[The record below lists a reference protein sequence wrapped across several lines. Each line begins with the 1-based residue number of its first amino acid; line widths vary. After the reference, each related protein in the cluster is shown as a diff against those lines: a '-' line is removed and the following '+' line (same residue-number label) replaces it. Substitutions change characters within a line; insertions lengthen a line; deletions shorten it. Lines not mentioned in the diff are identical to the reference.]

1 MTMRNKFINKIEKDI
16 NLKNT
21 LNLILNRD
29 YKNIKIILSNNGLT
43 DETSKLL
50 NKISK

>member
-16 NLKNT
+16 NLKKT
-21 LNLILNRD
+21 LNLILNQD
-29 YKNIKIILSNNGLT
+29 YKNNKIILSNNGST
-43 DETSKLL
+43 HKTNKLL